1 MATAWL
7 FWVLSGQAKSLERG
21 EFELGSERQDGASHA
36 KIKIRVNCSGKRN
49 SQCKG
54 PEVGTGLPFWRG
66 REEVSVSRMWQLR
79 ARVP

>member
-54 PEVGTGLPFWRG
+54 PEVGPAWCVG
-66 REEVSVSRMWQLR
+66 RNSTEAR
-79 ARVP
+79 AAGAERAMGR